1 MASLAP
7 PLRVCR
13 GILKEIR
20 ALKGPDY
27 QRSPAYSYVLEQFR
41 KNQVTSE
48 KLCRAQQESL
58 HTASSYLSLL
68 ASSRLHSSLHSLY
81 HRRGEQD
88 AGDTA
93 AMLGFRLPAQP
104 GGKGWEE

>member
-20 ALKGPDY
+20 AAKGPNY
-27 QRSPAYSYVLEQFR
+27 QQSIVYRYLLEQFR

-58 HTASSYLSLL
+58 HSASSYLCLL
-68 ASSRLHSSLHSLY
+68 SSVRLHSSLHALY
-81 HRRGEQD
+81 HGRGERSTEEA
-88 AGDTA
+88 AG
-93 AMLGFRLPAQP
+93 LVGLRLPAQP